1 MPPERGEKARAAA
14 QADAVDE
21 EAEAKEMEDLWKAK
35 SLIECTDAE
44 PREEI
49 AATPRLT
56 PFTWSLPIG

>member
-1 MPPERGEKARAAA
+1 
-14 QADAVDE
+14 
-21 EAEAKEMEDLWKAK
+21 MEDLWKAK